1 MAFEANAIAINAVAS
16 AIEAYATVTAANAT
30 ASAATQIRQNC
41 RLRLASGCR
50 CCKRLAWVSEHGAQE
65 FWLVEGDCTTTIK
78 SPALVQRLQ
87 QEKVREIVSAHE
99 LFDDLAGSES
109 THAIYNDMRHAI
121 DEVLPGVK
129 VVSVPVS

>member
-1 MAFEANAIAINAVAS
+1 MAITEVAS
-16 AIEAYATVTAANAT
+16 AIEAYATVTQTAANAT
-30 ASAATQIRQNC
+30 ASAATQTRKNC
-41 RLRLASGCR
+41 RLRLVSGSE